1 MQHNCGF
8 TYENREQTC
17 GKNDATR
24 IELVASCHSHDLP
37 MKILALLRC
46 CIFCKLLGGMGA
58 HANVSRVGGGMRR
71 PRLRIQINMR
81 VLLEVFDGCGLIQL
95 S

>member
-24 IELVASCHSHDLP
+24 IELVASCQSHHLP

-46 CIFCKLLGGMGA
+46 CIFFKLPVGIGA
-58 HANVSRVGGGMRR
+58 HAN
-71 PRLRIQINMR
+71 
-81 VLLEVFDGCGLIQL
+81 D
-95 S
+95 